1 MYLKEIA
8 LENFKSFAK
17 KVRIPLQP
25 GYTVITGPNGSGK
38 SNISDAILFVLG
50 PKSSKVIRA
59 GKLTDLIYNGG
70 KSRNAASFVTVSV
83 VFDNTD
89 RTIPI
94 DSDEVV
100 FTRTVRRASDGDDYT
115 SYFYVNERRSSLGE
129 FDALLRDAKLSADGY
144 NFVQQGDI
152 TRIIEMGNTE
162 RRKILDDIAGIT
174 AFDAEIENA
183 EKERATVE
191 TNLLTA
197 QSVLSE
203 LRSELRRL
211 ESEKKAAERYLAEKK
226 RLDDARLTLGMR
238 RLATTE
244 EELKSVIGQIENYES
259 QIVKLR
265 EEAERGKE
273 ESLRLQEEL
282 RRKDEELNNSGG
294 EEAKQL
300 REKLDAAKIARA
312 RNTDAA
318 ATSRIEMDDRKS
330 ELLQI
335 RKTFTER
342 KKVLEQ
348 QRKTLG
354 AMQESLSSLQKE
366 HDAKKGEL
374 QELERKLVE
383 GDGRSQKIQ
392 NERNQLIVSVTELQ
406 GRIREMQLESDRL
419 MDAIDR
425 QAKELAL
432 LEEKKSSKE
441 FEFKDIVWKL
451 RETGKSSREKED
463 ELKECQNSF
472 NLKKKREE
480 ALSSAVQELEKEIK
494 QVTREYE
501 RARAQN
507 DARADIRLGNAGAL
521 RAVLEARDK
530 GEIKGVYGTVSELC
544 RIEDKFTDAVFSAS
558 GSRMQAVIVEDDGV
572 AAACIGLIKKSG
584 LGRLTFLPLNRM
596 IEGRPRGKAVM
607 MQSQTLGFMI
617 DHMSFDEKFR
627 PAMWY
632 VFGDTLVV
640 GSIDELRR
648 LMGGIR
654 LVTLDGDIAEASG
667 AMIGGSPDRT
677 AGRVMAEKGKVEEL
691 GSKLRSLVT
700 ESEEKSAE
708 LSSVR
713 SELQLLEERIRSIRS
728 NMGEGTV
735 STGALNSQKSMI
747 EKELNTFT
755 YEIKKLRDLLSESE
769 ERQAAVKAQLEEAK
783 RNEAELSGRLNSKS
797 EELLADK
804 PREMSSR
811 ISTLRQEVQ
820 SLNEQIQTVRLALG
834 TGRTELQFLE
844 KEVSDLEKSIAET
857 EDAISTLQTR
867 IAAYDEEAAKFGIE
881 VGALQKMEDE
891 LYRSQS
897 SLRAQRDALLQK
909 KISLEAAL
917 SKSSE
922 RADTLNDLKI
932 KLKTGIVEIEGRKRE
947 IEAEISAL
955 TEAGAVRLDG
965 NIPMEKLKEI
975 VVEAEKTIG
984 SIGGVNMLAI
994 ESYDHT
1000 KSRCDGLD
1008 SEINAFIEK
1017 KKSLIHL
1024 VEEINKKKRSG
1035 LLTVFTSISSN
1046 FSQIYSQLSG
1056 GNEGELVLENSE
1068 DPLQGGLLIRVKQKE
1083 KKTLRIEALSGG
1095 EKSLAALAFIFAI
1108 QQYDPSPV
1116 YVLDEVDMFLDGINT
1131 EAVSKMVR
1139 GLSTTA
1145 QFLQISLRKVTLNCA
1160 DRLIG
1165 VTKQLS
1171 GVSEVFLREMPEEN
1185 DVQQAEMQGAEE

>member
-1 MYLKEIA
+1 MYLKEIT

-17 KVRIPLQP
+17 KVRVPLHP

-83 VFDNTD
+83 VFDNSD

-94 DSDEVV
+94 DNDEVV
-100 FTRTVRRASDGDDYT
+100 FTRTVKRASDGDDYT
-115 SYFYVNERRSSLGE
+115 SYFYVNERRSSLSE

-183 EKERATVE
+183 EKEKAQVE

-197 QSVLSE
+197 ESVLNE

-211 ESEKKAAERYLAEKK
+211 ESEKKAAERYIAEKK
-226 RLDDARLTLGMR
+226 RLDDSRLTLATK

-244 EELKSVIGQIENYES
+244 EEIKSVTGQIENYES
-259 QIVKLR
+259 QILKLR
-265 EEAERGKE
+265 EEIEKGKE
-273 ESLRLQEEL
+273 ESVRLQEDL
-282 RRKDEELNNSGG
+282 RKKDEELNNSGG
-294 EEAKQL
+294 QEAKEL
-300 REKLDAAKIARA
+300 RDRLDAAKIARA
-312 RNTDAA
+312 RNTDAS
-318 ATSRIEMDDRKS
+318 ATSRT
-330 ELLQI
+330 ELEEKKAELSGMK
-335 RKTFTER
+335 KTLAER
-342 KKVLEQ
+342 QKVLERQ
-348 QRKTLG
+348 KKSLG
-354 AMQESLSSLQKE
+354 AMQESLSSLQNE
-366 HDAKKGEL
+366 HDSKKNEL
-374 QELERKLVE
+374 QELEKKLVE
-383 GDGRSQKIQ
+383 GDDRSQKIQ
-392 NERNQLIVSVTELQ
+392 KERNQLVVSVTELQ

-419 MDAIDR
+419 ADAIDR

-432 LEEKKSSKE
+432 LEEKKSSKD

-451 RETGKSSREKED
+451 KETGKSSREKED
-463 ELKECQNSF
+463 ELKVCQDSF
-472 NLKKKREE
+472 NIKKKREE
-480 ALSSAVQELEKEIK
+480 ALSSAVQELEKELK

-507 DARADIRLGNAGAL
+507 DARADARLGNGGAL
-521 RAVLEARDK
+521 RAVLEARDR

-572 AAACIGLIKKSG
+572 AAACIGLIKRAG
-584 LGRLTFLPLNRM
+584 LGRLTFLPLNKM

-607 MQSQTLGFMI
+607 MQPQTLGFMI

-640 GSIDELRR
+640 GGIDELRK

-654 LVTLDGDIAEASG
+654 LVTLEGDIAEASG
-667 AMIGGSPDRT
+667 AMIGGSLDRT
-677 AGRVMAEKGKVEEL
+677 AGKALTEKGKVEEL
-691 GSKLRSLVT
+691 GSRLRGLVA

-713 SELQLLEERIRSIRS
+713 SELQVLEERIRSIRS

-735 STGALNSQKSMI
+735 SLDALNSQKSLI

-755 YEIKKLRDLLSESE
+755 FEIKKLRDFLSESE
-769 ERQAAVKAQLEEAK
+769 KKQAAVMAQLDEAK
-783 RNEAELSGRLNSKS
+783 RKEEELGKRLNSKS

-804 PREMSSR
+804 PREISSR
-811 ISTLRQEVQ
+811 ISTLREEVH
-820 SLNEQIQTVRLALG
+820 SLYEQIQNIRLGLG
-834 TGRTELQFLE
+834 TGRTELQFIE
-844 KEVSDLEKSIAET
+844 KEVSGLESSISEAKE
-857 EDAISTLQTR
+857 AIASLDSR
-867 IAAYDEEAAKFGIE
+867 ISEYDEQAAKSGIE
-881 VGALQKMEDE
+881 VAALQKMEDE

-897 SLRAQRDALLQK
+897 SLRAQRDALLQA
-909 KISLEAAL
+909 KISLEAGL

-932 KLKTGIVEIEGRKRE
+932 RLKTSIVEIEGRRRE
-947 IEAEISAL
+947 IEEEIRVL
-955 TEAGAVRLDG
+955 GEAGAVKLEE
-965 NIPMEKLKEI
+965 NLTMEKLKEAI
-975 VVEAEKTIG
+975 AEAEKTIG

-1000 KSRCDGLD
+1000 RSRCEDLD
-1008 SEINAFIEK
+1008 SEISAFLEK
-1017 KKSLIHL
+1017 KKSLLHL

-1035 LLTVFTSISSN
+1035 LITVFTSINGN

-1056 GNEGELVLENSE
+1056 GNEGELVLENSD

-1139 GLSTTA
+1139 GLSNTA
-1145 QFLQISLRKVTLNCA
+1145 QFLQISLRKVTLNSA

-1171 GVSEVFLREMPEEN
+1171 GVSEVFLREMPE
-1185 DVQQAEMQGAEE
+1185 DSDMQQAEMQGAEE